1 MARPPGDDTL
11 PERGVFVVSKRK
23 YSVRRCGGV
32 GLVRRRSLRSKRAR
46 RLTAVAKNVLGV
58 LRSLIDPMTYAQVIR
73 ILHFYNYA
81 HVKPRR
87 RLTMGPGAAIAPNV
101 SLRNAERIFIGSG
114 TKVGERGYLWAGD
127 TEGRITIGKDCKFGP
142 EVFVTASDYGL
153 QPDKGMFEQP
163 RNERD
168 IVIGDGVWLGARVF
182 VGAGVTV
189 GDGCVVSAGSVVTR
203 DLPPN
208 SIAVGIPARV
218 VRRREQYAEG
228 PQLKDVAWR
237 STSRS

>member
-11 PERGVFVVSKRK
+11 PGRGVFVLSKRK
-23 YSVRRCGGV
+23 YPVRRAAGSGY
-32 GLVRRRSLRSKRAR
+32 VRRRSLTSSERGDVAR
-46 RLTAVAKNVLGV
+46 NVVGV
-58 LRSLIDPMTYAQVIR
+58 LRSLIDPMTYVQVIR

-114 TKVGERGYLWAGD
+114 TKVGERAYLWAGD
-127 TEGRITIGKDCKFGP
+127 TQGRITIGKDCKFGP

-153 QPDKGMFEQP
+153 QPDQGMFEQP

-203 DLPPN
+203 DLPPY

-228 PQLKDVAWR
+228 PKLEDVAWR